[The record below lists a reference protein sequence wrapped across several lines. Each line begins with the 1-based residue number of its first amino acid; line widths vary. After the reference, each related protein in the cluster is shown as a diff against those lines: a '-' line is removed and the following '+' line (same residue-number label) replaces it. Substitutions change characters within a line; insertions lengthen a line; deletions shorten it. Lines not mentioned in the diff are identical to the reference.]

1 MGTSCS
7 GVGTPLMMPYLG
19 VLGKLR
25 AVTQLL
31 QRAELGLD
39 RMQKGKNSK
48 FQIPDQFKIGI
59 LNLEFE
65 VPHEFQV

>member
-1 MGTSCS
+1 
-7 GVGTPLMMPYLG
+7 MMPYLG

-48 FQIPDQFKIGI
+48 FQIPDQFQIW
-59 LNLEFE
+59 NLEFGI
-65 VPHEFQV
+65 